1 MNDIAKDHGD
11 VKYTSQ
17 LFLSRSWICA
27 PKNPCTNWPEPLVSN
42 SGLLHWAP

>member
-1 MNDIAKDHGD
+1 MDDIAKDHGD

-27 PKNPCTNWPEPLVSN
+27 PKILVQIVQSPWCPIRQQISN
-42 SGLLHWAP
+42 G